1 MERQGTHSP
10 SFKSIAGC
18 AFVGLGIL
26 GVLGNLAWATLLRGC
41 FCAMAGDAL
50 GVLPCLI
57 LAACQA
63 AQTYILHHHGLLGWL
78 QTLLAFWPVLSAV
91 GGAI

>member
-18 AFVGLGIL
+18 AFVGLGI
-26 GVLGNLAWATLLRGC
+26 
-41 FCAMAGDAL
+41 L